1 MMLDLAR
8 KPTLT
13 LGLWALRHVNSIL
26 SLPFLWRISATL
38 LILAACLGARLALSQ
53 VLGALFIYM
62 FFYPAI
68 LAAGL
73 LCSFLAGLMTVAA
86 VAILTHVPFDSLQIA
101 VLNKRADMVGLVA
114 FGCFGL
120 SLVVGGCLLRNLA
133 RARSDG
139 EELLRLNAEQK
150 GNFVEQAPVAM
161 AMFDRGMRYLAA
173 SGRWRDDF
181 GLTRDLV
188 GKSHY
193 DVLPDIPDRWKVIH
207 SRALAGE
214 TIRDDEDKFDRLDG
228 TTLWLRW
235 EVRPWRDA
243 RGGVGGVLIFSE
255 DISERLRARKAAEDS
270 EARLRFALRAAR
282 AGVWEW
288 NAATRLPQWS
298 EEAWRLFGLEPNGR
312 RASYSLWLETVDP
325 DDQAGVKQAVEWL
338 TEHGRE
344 TEAEWRTGDRWL
356 MSRGGPLPGA
366 DPELPRFM
374 GLVLDITDRKRA
386 EQSLSDNERRLSAMV
401 DTAMEG
407 IVSFDGSGVILSAN
421 PAARDMFGYEHDE
434 TLGSPVSILMSES
447 LRLAHDGAID
457 HLHFGEKKPFGGRR
471 IFEGRRK
478 DGSVFPLEIALSE
491 ATLNGQRLFVGFLR
505 DLGPIEEEKRRVDAL
520 LAELFH
526 ASRLNDMGEVVASL
540 AHEIGQPIAAIQ
552 NFAAAYRRILD
563 GTGEPPKTD
572 LVDLIE
578 AQVRRAAE
586 ILKRLRGFIAKRP
599 LERRVAKIK
608 DLVDDAIQLAPLR
621 SRAHVEHRPPAA
633 DDADLSVY
641 VDPILIGQVL
651 VNLLRNADDA
661 LIQTREPQIQVGA
674 TRAKPGMVRIS
685 VYDNGAGVDPQAVDG
700 VFRPFFSSKAE
711 GLGVGLSIGKAIVE
725 SYGGVLTYRPNAPR
739 GSIFEFTLPICTGD
753 EEAFAPSPQL

>member
-1 MMLDLAR
+1 M
-8 KPTLT
+8 
-13 LGLWALRHVNSIL
+13 
-26 SLPFLWRISATL
+26 
-38 LILAACLGARLALSQ
+38 
-53 VLGALFIYM
+53 
-62 FFYPAI
+62 
-68 LAAGL
+68 
-73 LCSFLAGLMTVAA
+73 
-86 VAILTHVPFDSLQIA
+86 
-101 VLNKRADMVGLVA
+101 
-114 FGCFGL
+114 
-120 SLVVGGCLLRNLA
+120 RNLA
-133 RARSDG
+133 QTRSDG

-161 AMFDRGMRYLAA
+161 AMFDRGMRYMAA
-173 SGRWRDDF
+173 SGRWRDDL

-193 DVLPDIPDRWKVIH
+193 DPSPYIPDRWKAIH

-214 TIRDDEDKFDRLDG
+214 TIRNEEDKVLRLDG

-243 RGGVGGVLIFSE
+243 RGRVGGVLIFSE

-312 RASYSLWLETVDP
+312 RPSYSLWMETVDP
-325 DDQAGVKQAVEWL
+325 DDQARVKQAVEWL

-356 MSRGGPLPGA
+356 MSRGARLPES

-386 EQSLSDNERRLSAMV
+386 EQSLRDNEQRLNAMV

-407 IVSFDGSGVILSAN
+407 IVSFDSSGVILSAN
-421 PAARDMFGYEHDE
+421 PAVREMFGYGHDE
-434 TLGSPVSILMSES
+434 LLGSPVAILMTES
-447 LRLAHDGAID
+447 LRLAHGGYIDYLRDGK
-457 HLHFGEKKPFGGRR
+457 KKPFDGRR
-471 IFEGRRK
+471 RFEGRRK
-478 DGSVFPLEIALSE
+478 DGSIFPLEIALSV
-491 ATLNGQRLFVGFLR
+491 TMLSGRQLFVGFIR
-505 DLGPIEEEKRRVDAL
+505 DLSPIEEEKRRVDAL
-520 LAELFH
+520 LAEVFH

-552 NFAAAYRRILD
+552 NFAAAYRRMRD
-563 GTGEPPKTD
+563 APGEQPPPD
-572 LVDLIE
+572 LVAMIE
-578 AQVRRAAE
+578 AQGRRASE

-599 LERRVAKIK
+599 PERRVAKIK
-608 DLVDDAIQLAPLR
+608 DLIDDAMQLALLR
-621 SRAHVEHRPPAA
+621 SRAHVEHRQPAA
-633 DDADLSVY
+633 DDTELSVY

-661 LIQTREPQIQVGA
+661 LIETREPQIQVQA
-674 TRAKPGMVRIS
+674 TQAEPGMARIS
-685 VYDNGAGVDPQAVDG
+685 VYDNGAGVDPQAVGDL
-700 VFRPFFSSKAE
+700 FKPFYTSKAE
-711 GLGVGLSIGKAIVE
+711 GLGVGLSISKTIVE
-725 SYGGVLTYRPNAPR
+725 SYGGVLTYRPNTPR
-739 GSIFEFTLPICTGD
+739 GSIFEFTLPICAGD
-753 EEAFAPSPQL
+753 EG